1 MNHDN
6 VSAQSI
12 DPGVFKEKYG
22 PWALIAGASHGLGAV
37 FARQLASLG
46 LNCVLLSR
54 RPAVLETLKKELEL
68 EYGIEALSVGIDLMT
83 EDAVDK
89 IIERVG
95 DREIGLLVYNAGAPP
110 LTEAF
115 LKVSANDWDGF
126 VRMNTVTVYRCCH
139 HFGSQMIER
148 GRGGVILVGS
158 HAAFGGTKKLSLYTA
173 TKGFILNLGESL
185 WAEWKDQGVD
195 VLNLVIG
202 STDTPTMREHMAAHG
217 MVLPEGALPTPEE
230 IVPLGLAKLS
240 DGPSLVHPDD
250 IDLSADEKSRG
261 HIRRDHVIESTRISA
276 QFIGD

>member
-1 MNHDN
+1 MNDDN
-6 VSAQSI
+6 VT
-12 DPGVFKEKYG
+12 DPGMDPAVFKDKYG

-54 RPAVLETLKKELEL
+54 RPAVLEALKKELESD
-68 EYGIEALSVGIDLMT
+68 YGIEAVAVGVDLMT
-83 EDAVDK
+83 EGAVDT
-89 IIERVG
+89 IIEQVG

-115 LKVSANDWDGF
+115 LNVSADDWDGF

-217 MVLPEGALPTPEE
+217 MALPEGGLPTPEE
-230 IVPLGLAKLS
+230 IIPLGLARLG

-250 IDLSADEKSRG
+250 VDVSAGDKSHG
-261 HIRRDHVIESTRISA
+261 DVRRDHVIESTRVSA

>member
-1 MNHDN
+1 MTEL
-6 VSAQSI
+6 SFSELGI
-12 DPGVFKEKYG
+12 DPAVFNKKYG
-22 PWALIAGASHGLGAV
+22 PWVLIAGASHGLGAV

-54 RPAVLETLKKELEL
+54 RPAVLEALKKELESD
-68 EYGIEALSVGIDLMT
+68 YGVEALVIGVDLMT
-83 EDAVDK
+83 EDAVAT
-89 IIERVG
+89 IIDQVG
-95 DREIGLLVYNAGAPP
+95 DREIGFLVYNAGAPP

-115 LKVSANDWDGF
+115 LKVSADDWEGF
-126 VRMNTVTVYRCCH
+126 VRMNTSTVYRCCH

-173 TKGFILNLGESL
+173 TKGFMLNLGESL
-185 WAEWKDQGVD
+185 WAEWKDLGVD

-217 MVLPEGALPTPEE
+217 VTAPEGLPTPEE
-230 IVPLGLAKLS
+230 IIPLGLAQLG

-250 IDLSADEKSRG
+250 VDVSAGEKSHG
-261 HIRRDHVIESTRISA
+261 DLRRDHVIESTRISA

>member
-1 MNHDN
+1 MTD
-6 VSAQSI
+6 VDFAALGI
-12 DPGVFKEKYG
+12 DRATFNKKYG

-54 RPAVLETLKKELEL
+54 RPAVLEELKKELESQ
-68 EYGIEALSVGIDLMT
+68 YGVEALVIGVDLMT
-83 EDAVDK
+83 QEAVAT
-89 IIERVG
+89 IIEEVG

-115 LKVSANDWDGF
+115 LNASADDWEGF

-148 GRGGVILVGS
+148 GHGGVILVGS
-158 HAAFGGTKKLSLYTA
+158 HAAFGGTRKLGLYTG

-185 WAEWKDQGVD
+185 WSEWKDRGVD

-217 MVLPEGALPTPEE
+217 VAVPEGLATPEE
-230 IVPLGLAKLS
+230 IIPLGLAKLG
-240 DGPSLVHPDD
+240 DGPTLVHPDD
-250 IDLSADEKSRG
+250 IDVPAGQKTHGD
-261 HIRRDHVIESTRISA
+261 IRREHVIESTRISA